1 MHASLFA
8 AAPCGTVLVS
18 LGSACPAAP
27 TAFIPAGHVL
37 PSLWPPSAVS
47 GAGGMLPASMLI
59 PGGGVG
65 GGRTSGGLYFVGGG
79 STAIVTATTHAS
91 GGGGG
96 GMGGGGTGGIGAS
109 AEARSSMRSAA
120 YGEMGVMTWL
130 IPAPGT
136 CSTMDGSM
144 QYGGGGGAG
153 GQRAGTHSLF
163 ANLANGAGRTG
174 PASGLGLHSA
184 SAAGALPSSH
194 PPPAPAAAPS
204 PLGGHFNHYG
214 SVNTRRAPSALH
226 SNGTTSTAADG
237 APASGAGLVG
247 GGGGELPHEWQEVL
261 RNIGAD
267 LALAG
272 GAVDI
277 SPQTPGGGHGR
288 PPMPLPSLVEMAA
301 AAGGKGQPGLAAAV
315 AAAAA
320 SSGSAPQMAT
330 LVPIRL
336 GNDTVGALLLVS
348 AIPQS
353 AAAAPKG
360 ASATA
365 AVAAAGGAAKTAGA
379 GATGATARPGQ
390 GGAAPLPVWSAE
402 LLAGVAAAL
411 AECCLGPHMGE
422 IVRVAVAARDIAEAP
437 DLQGLASALACA
449 VTDSLATELH
459 VDFTVRLAL
468 VPQAHAP
475 AAASLGVNSGGAAAQ
490 YGFMLTEQPAAAG
503 TPQPD
508 ALLSVARGSNAPG
521 GGGMGGGPPS
531 RNAARFSSNQNAIDR
546 VMGITGRPSGAA
558 SGHWDAGGGGGSF
571 LSSTN
576 AGVAGV
582 TGFSTPPHL
591 MALGGGGGG
600 HMSGVHSFQL
610 PAALGAGRGGAS
622 EAPPRLWKARPFSLE
637 STLLSSLANK
647 AARAPPSNMLAAT
660 YSSQMGP
667 SAGGGVCGG
676 SGLGM
681 GMGTLCL
688 DEVAPTGAATPC
700 NGGHTARLL
709 VPVGG
714 LSSFA
719 AANALGAGGG
729 GGAGSGVCRVGGTV
743 VPHVHAF
750 VHDTDQPSGDVVLLF
765 RTGAAGGAATLTSA
779 AAGGRNPGVSGGASA
794 GGGVASGA
802 MTAPASLVLVAGCV
816 ALNTGDGDG
825 LCSAGGAG
833 LGLTPM
839 TPSSRTAPGGGGRSR
854 PATGSG
860 MTGAGGGGW
869 PYWPA
874 AFGVGSA
881 VNGGGGGGEISV
893 CVAVYLTTSERLPTS
908 LLCAARNNAQAL
920 LEVLLPAT
928 GMALS
933 DAAYTELQFML
944 EAVGGTAGAGVHSA
958 LASAFAAAA
967 AVAGGGA
974 APGGGGG
981 GAGPMVGRSLSMAS
995 RQGGVRLAVGAQ
1007 PPASPGFSTEEP
1019 LMSGNGNASGAAAA
1033 AAAAAL
1039 GGRGDAAAILASS
1052 CLSGGSAPAN
1062 ALGLAGMDG
1071 GGGASDLSPQV
1082 SVLPTALALRGG
1094 ADGPVD
1100 AGSGGGQHQSAA
1112 ANTTGGGGAGTGTWS
1127 ALSITPQP
1135 AVPGRGGNE
1144 ASESSPRVPR
1154 SRLSHTS
1161 THPPAL
1167 GGLAAAAAT
1176 GTGTA
1181 GSHTGGGMS
1190 QTITTGANVIGGNVN
1205 LLLSTNNSLMGA
1217 LMGNSSVGG
1226 RSNGAN
1232 AITGG
1237 GGDAAIATAAA
1248 AASGGDSTMAPFSGS
1263 LGVGASSRGGQG
1275 VQQSMLQMA
1284 MSLPSTVPPLG
1295 SPGPGSA
1302 NVLGGSGAAGA
1313 GTLQVQSSCLS
1324 GALAAPPVMA
1334 MAGRNSGRANRACRR
1349 QVSELLATMPCDV
1362 SDTLT
1367 VMRTNMDI
1375 LVSSFWNTLR
1385 AQHDE
1390 AAPSPHADEDLR
1402 FLRLNKV
1409 LGGGGCSTVYAGLLH
1424 GLEVAVKVMNAPMS
1438 EEEEAELAAREA
1450 AERGGGGVPDGE
1462 LAAPSPAARQAQ
1474 LRALMRGA
1482 RELAVMQ
1489 SITHPHI
1496 VQIYSYHTR
1505 VMVGRDEP
1513 AAAAAAAA
1521 AAAGQ
1526 RPEPVMPLLAPAP
1539 PDMDPAAA
1547 PVPLQTV
1554 LIMECCDLG
1563 SLADALDSGMF
1574 ANAIRAAEA
1583 ARWRPGAPRRSH
1595 TFSQL
1600 PTIPAR
1606 GSLAS
1611 GGGGT
1616 AGGAVAPAGGSGNM
1630 PAVGGAGAVVGAG
1643 GRPVPTSGRAAA
1655 AGGGG
1660 GGSGGGMRAVYMTL
1674 LEVALALRH
1683 MHSMQLVHC
1692 DVKPANVLLKSSASD
1707 PRGFTCKL
1715 TDFGFVNLLQY
1726 QMEDADN
1733 PAAKPSMRYH
1743 EPVGTVTHLAPETM
1757 VQGSRLDHTVD
1768 IYAFGILMWEV
1779 FTGKAPY
1786 AEYAANGFRDV
1797 PYKVVREGMRPVFPS
1812 ATPVAFRT
1820 LASACWSHDPG
1831 RRPSAAMLVASL
1843 QRLMDSAARG

>member
-18 LGSACPAAP
+18 LGSACPAVP

-37 PSLWPPSAVS
+37 PSLWPPGAVS
-47 GAGGMLPASMLI
+47 GAGGGLPVGLLS
-59 PGGGVG
+59 PGGGGG
-65 GGRTSGGLYFVGGG
+65 GGRASGGLYFVGGG
-79 STAIVTATTHAS
+79 SAAIVTGVHAS
-91 GGGGG
+91 GGGT
-96 GMGGGGTGGIGAS
+96 GGTGGIGAS
-109 AEARSSMRSAA
+109 AEARSSMRGAA
-120 YGEMGVMTWL
+120 YGEMGVITWL
-130 IPAPGT
+130 VPAPGT
-136 CSTMDGSM
+136 AGAMDAGSN
-144 QYGGGGGAG
+144 YGGG

-163 ANLANGAGRTG
+163 AGLANGPVAAGRPG
-174 PASGLGLHSA
+174 PASGLGPHSA
-184 SAAGALPSSH
+184 SAAAALPSAH
-194 PPPAPAAAPS
+194 GLPVPAAAPS
-204 PLGGHFNHYG
+204 PLGALFNHPAAA
-214 SVNTRRAPSALH
+214 NPRRAPSALH

-237 APASGAGLVG
+237 APASGVGLAGVG
-247 GGGGELPHEWQEVL
+247 VGELPHEWQEVL

-267 LALAG
+267 LALAA

-277 SPQTPGGGHGR
+277 SPQTPGGGNGVGGGR
-288 PPMPLPSLVEMAA
+288 TPMPLPSLVEMAA
-301 AAGGKGQPGLAAAV
+301 AAGGKAPPGLAAAV
-315 AAAAA
+315 AAA
-320 SSGSAPQMAT
+320 SSWGPSPQMAT

-336 GNDTVGALLLVS
+336 GADTVGALLLVS
-348 AIPQS
+348 AVPQS
-353 AAAAPKG
+353 AAAGAYSSAAMAAAAARGAAPGGG
-360 ASATA
+360 AGTA
-365 AVAAAGGAAKTAGA
+365 AAAAAAARQQAAAQAGA
-379 GATGATARPGQ
+379 P
-390 GGAAPLPVWSAE
+390 PLPVWSAE
-402 LLAGVAAAL
+402 LLAGVAASL
-411 AECCLGPHMGE
+411 AECCLGPHLGE

-437 DLQGLASALACA
+437 DLQGLASALAAA
-449 VTDSLATELH
+449 VTDSLANELH

-468 VPQAHAP
+468 VPQAHTP
-475 AAASLGVNSGGAAAQ
+475 AAVGLTTAGGGGAAAAAQ
-490 YGFMLTEQPAAAG
+490 FGFMLTEQPAAAG

-508 ALLSVARGSNAPG
+508 ALLGAARGSNAPG
-521 GGGMGGGPPS
+521 GGGGGGAGGGMSGLGGGPPS

-558 SGHWDAGGGGGSF
+558 SGHWDAAGAGGAGSF
-571 LSSTN
+571 LSGTN
-576 AGVAGV
+576 TAVGGV
-582 TGFSTPPHL
+582 TSFSTPPH
-591 MALGGGGGG
+591 MMGGGGGG
-600 HMSGVHSFQL
+600 GGFSHMSGVHSFQL
-610 PAALGAGRGGAS
+610 PAAWGAGRGGVA

-637 STLLSSLANK
+637 STLLSSLATK
-647 AARAPPSNMLAAT
+647 AARAPASNMLAVT
-660 YSSQMGP
+660 YSTNL
-667 SAGGGVCGG
+667 GGVTA
-676 SGLGM
+676 SM
-681 GMGTLCL
+681 CL
-688 DEVAPTGAATPC
+688 DEVTPTGAATPC
-700 NGGHTARLL
+700 ANGGAATTRLL

-719 AANALGAGGG
+719 AATALGGGS
-729 GGAGSGVCRVGGTV
+729 GAGAGASVGICRVGGTV

-765 RTGAAGGAATLTSA
+765 RTGAAGGGGGTTMTGL
-779 AAGGRNPGVSGGASA
+779 AAGARGTGVSGGAPA
-794 GGGVASGA
+794 GGVASGA
-802 MTAPASLVLVAGCV
+802 VAAPASLVLVAGCV

-825 LCSAGGAG
+825 LCTVGGGG
-833 LGLTPM
+833 LGLTPP
-839 TPSSRTAPGGGGRSR
+839 TPGSRTATGGRSR
-854 PATGSG
+854 PTTGNG
-860 MTGAGGGGW
+860 MAGGGGAGW

-908 LLCAARNNAQAL
+908 LLCAARNNAQSL

-944 EAVGGTAGAGVHSA
+944 EAVGGGAGAGVHSA

-967 AVAGGGA
+967 AAGAGAGGGA
-974 APGGGGG
+974 SAAGG
-981 GAGPMVGRSLSMAS
+981 GAGPVVGRSLSMAS
-995 RQGGVRLAVGAQ
+995 RQGGGRLAGVVQ
-1007 PPASPGFSTEEP
+1007 PPPSPGFSTEEP
-1019 LMSGNGNASGAAAA
+1019 IMSGSGLASASAAA

-1039 GGRGDAAAILASS
+1039 GGRGDAAA
-1052 CLSGGSAPAN
+1052 
-1062 ALGLAGMDG
+1062 LGLALDA
-1071 GGGASDLSPQV
+1071 GGAAELSPHA
-1082 SVLPTALALRGG
+1082 SGLPASLALRSG
-1094 ADGPVD
+1094 ADGHVD
-1100 AGSGGGQHQSAA
+1100 AAAAGGGQPPSAGVSAGGA
-1112 ANTTGGGGAGTGTWS
+1112 AGGAGAWS
-1127 ALSITPQP
+1127 ALSITSP
-1135 AVPGRGGNE
+1135 AAAGRNE

-1154 SRLSHTS
+1154 SRLSNTS
-1161 THPPAL
+1161 AHPPAL
-1167 GGLAAAAAT
+1167 SGLAAAAV
-1176 GTGTA
+1176 A
-1181 GSHTGGGMS
+1181 GGLHTGGPVS
-1190 QTITTGANVIGGNVN
+1190 QTLTTGANAIGAAN
-1205 LLLSTNNSLMGA
+1205 LLLSTNNSFMGA
-1217 LMGNSSVGG
+1217 LTANSSVGG

-1232 AITGG
+1232 AGAGGGAAGGGDSAMAAGG
-1237 GGDAAIATAAA
+1237 GGAAA
-1248 AASGGDSTMAPFSGS
+1248 DGGFSTMSGS
-1263 LGVGASSRGGQG
+1263 IGTSAMGRSS
-1275 VQQSMLQMA
+1275 VMQQSMLHMA
-1284 MSLPSTVPPLG
+1284 MSLPAQAPPLG

-1302 NVLGGSGAAGA
+1302 NVVGGGGAGA
-1313 GTLQVQSSCLS
+1313 GGVGTLQVQSSCLS

-1334 MAGRNSGRANRACRR
+1334 MAGRNNSGRVNRACRR
-1349 QVSELLATMPCDV
+1349 QMSELLATMPCDV

-1385 AQHDE
+1385 AQHNE
-1390 AAPSPHADEDLR
+1390 ATPSPHADEDLR

-1482 RELAVMQ
+1482 RELAVMT
-1489 SITHPHI
+1489 SISHPNI

-1505 VMVGRDEP
+1505 VMVGRDE
-1513 AAAAAAAA
+1513 AAVAAAAAA
-1521 AAAGQ
+1521 AAAGA
-1526 RPEPVMPLLAPAP
+1526 PPEEPVMPLLAPAP
-1539 PDMDPAAA
+1539 PDMDAAAA
-1547 PVPLQTV
+1547 PAPLQTV

-1606 GSLAS
+1606 GSLAAPGAS
-1611 GGGGT
+1611 
-1616 AGGAVAPAGGSGNM
+1616 AGGVAGAAGGSGNV
-1630 PAVGGAGAVVGAG
+1630 PVGGGVAAAAAAAAG
-1643 GRPVPTSGRAAA
+1643 GRPVPASGRVA
-1655 AGGGG
+1655 AGGSS
-1660 GGSGGGMRAVYMTL
+1660 GSGGGMRAVYMTL

-1715 TDFGFVNLLQY
+1715 TDFGFVNLLQF

-1757 VQGSRLDHTVD
+1757 VQGSKLDHTVD
-1768 IYAFGILMWEV
+1768 VYAFGILMWEV

-1797 PYKVVREGMRPVFPS
+1797 PYKVVREGMRPAFPS
-1812 ATPVAFRT
+1812 STPVAFRT
-1820 LASACWSHDPG
+1820 LAQACWSHDPA
-1831 RRPSAAMLVASL
+1831 RRPSAAMLVSSL